1 MIKLTPHQD
10 ASEEELFYARLD
22 GRHTAMEPKRTA
34 EGFLYLYTTKL
45 APNKLVAKEFMEAYK
60 DYICMGNNKI
70 EKVFDET
77 VKEI

>member
-60 DYICMGNNKI
+60 DYICNKI

-77 VKEI
+77 VKG

>member
-45 APNKLVAKEFMEAYK
+45 APNKLAAKEFMEAYK